1 LQNEIKLPLDE
12 IGKIKEWKKLP
23 KLFLDAI
30 KMTIECCSKDMA
42 RPVLTCIHVN
52 EKGYLES
59 TDAFRIIHY
68 DISQNMPVKTF
79 LLPQTSAIIVERLEP
94 TQIAEGN
101 GWIHFKTAQG
111 TIISCRIFEDKFPNC
126 NVHLNVE
133 GEKLIF
139 PKETIEM
146 IDKAEIFTKRD
157 YILDESIN
165 INIQNNV
172 LIIKSKSET
181 GWCETTKKLK
191 EKIKDINFAIIPY
204 LLKTILKEN
213 NNCIINNKMIS
224 FTGNAWQYVSM
235 LKEIKN
241 EKE

>member
-1 LQNEIKLPLDE
+1 
-12 IGKIKEWKKLP
+12 
-23 KLFLDAI
+23 
-30 KMTIECCSKDMA
+30 
-42 RPVLTCIHVN
+42 
-52 EKGYLES
+52 
-59 TDAFRIIHY
+59 
-68 DISQNMPVKTF
+68 MPVKTF

-101 GWIHFKTAQG
+101 GWIHFKTEQG

-126 NVHLNVE
+126 NIFLNVE

-165 INIQNNV
+165 INIKNNV

-241 EKE
+241 ERE